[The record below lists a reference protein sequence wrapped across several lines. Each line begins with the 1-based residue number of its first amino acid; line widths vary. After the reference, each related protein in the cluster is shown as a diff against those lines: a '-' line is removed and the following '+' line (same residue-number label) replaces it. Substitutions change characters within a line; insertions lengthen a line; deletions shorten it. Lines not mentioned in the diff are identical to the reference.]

1 MRLLQLATGP
11 DELLDLH
18 PNVSVVTG
26 LGEDARRAL
35 VEAVVG
41 LARAEAAP
49 GGGLLEA
56 HGVLFDLD
64 AALLAVLDLPAGGID
79 PIVRPGQL
87 PGQAIAVDARE
98 LRDREEAFAALLARI
113 AEHVEQQAAAR
124 AAVEEATRAVEQARR
139 ERDDAE
145 RGAAQRLE
153 EVDRRT
159 QELDR
164 LVERQ
169 RQLQDELA
177 SARAAL
183 ALAPGADD
191 EPSSG
196 PAPPDESRATS
207 ARAPLADPIERVEAR
222 ARELDHLLG
231 LLVPADHLVV
241 EEALAVLEGRD
252 GAELVPSPEAAALAD
267 ELDLVDAE
275 LRDARGEEVAPGEL
289 AAARSRL
296 DEARHALVEAEHAV
310 RIPKV
315 DPASAQRLE
324 DLHEHVLI
332 AMERA
337 DGRLAGARAA
347 KRVTELRAEEQALL
361 DQLGFTSYSAY
372 VMGHSLVRVDPGK
385 EAALR
390 VARDELAAAEGAW
403 SQREAAAAAAL
414 ARAAVLDRRRSLLEQ
429 AHALLGEAPE
439 GPPQEALRA
448 LRVPP
453 VPVHAAAEHLHAALR
468 DAGVDLAD
476 EELDHEELVLI
487 AGAWLDEIGQLDE
500 RRAAITTERARL
512 AEERRALEAQQE
524 AGDRPFLMLVA
535 DPVPDPEPAAGAD
548 GASGAL
554 AEAVAALEE
563 QLAEASRRVTA
574 AADAL
579 RAEPGTERDLEVLD
593 AAVDAAQAR
602 CAAAVARMEEE
613 DAVVVALDA
622 EGRAAALEVERL
634 QDLASAPMPGERT
647 PAEELEWYLLARLA
661 GQRAVSVAGSVPLLL
676 DDALRGL
683 SEREVAHLLDRL
695 ERMAEAVQVIVV
707 SDDPIVAGWAVE
719 AGSARAAVVWPGSA

>member
-35 VEAVVG
+35 AGAVAG

-56 HGVLFDLD
+56 HGVLFELD
-64 AALLAVLDLPAGGID
+64 ATLLAVLDLPAGGID

-87 PGQAIAVDARE
+87 PGQAITVHARE

-113 AEHVEQQAAAR
+113 TEHVEQQAAAR

-183 ALAPGADD
+183 ARAPGADG
-191 EPSSG
+191 PGSG
-196 PAPPDESRATS
+196 PAPPDEPRAMS
-207 ARAPLADPIERVEAR
+207 ARAPLADPLERVEAR

-275 LRDARGEEVAPGEL
+275 LRDARGDEVAPGEL

-296 DEARHALVEAEHAV
+296 DDARHALVEAEHAV

-315 DPASAQRLE
+315 DPAGAQRLE
-324 DLHEHVLI
+324 DLHEQVLT

-337 DGRLAGARAA
+337 DGRLAGPRAA
-347 KRVTELRAEEQALL
+347 KRVTELRADEQALL
-361 DQLGFTSYSAY
+361 DELGFTSYSAY
-372 VMGHSLVRVDPGK
+372 VMGHSFVRVDPGK

-403 SQREAAAAAAL
+403 SQREEAAAAAL

-453 VPVHAAAEHLHAALR
+453 VPVHAATEHLHAALR

-524 AGDRPFLMLVA
+524 AGDRPLLLLVTQ
-535 DPVPDPEPAAGAD
+535 PEPAAVGAD
-548 GASGAL
+548 GANGAL

-613 DAVVVALDA
+613 DAVLVALDA
-622 EGRAAALEVERL
+622 EGRAAALDVERL
-634 QDLASAPMPGERT
+634 QDLASAPVPGERT

-707 SDDPIVAGWAVE
+707 SDDPVVAAWAVE
-719 AGSARAAVVWPGSA
+719 AGPARATVVRPGAA